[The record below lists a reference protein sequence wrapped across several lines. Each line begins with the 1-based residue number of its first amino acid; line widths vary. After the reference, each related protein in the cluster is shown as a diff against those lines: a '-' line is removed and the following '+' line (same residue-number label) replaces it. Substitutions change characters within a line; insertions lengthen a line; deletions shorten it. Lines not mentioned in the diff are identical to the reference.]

1 MEIEKKLAEYVSETK
16 FDDFPQEPVDIAKNV
31 VLTVLGTTIG
41 GATAEGCEALAD
53 QVKVWGGREEATI
66 LIHGSKVPAYNAALV
81 NSSMARALDFCD
93 AMVPGMHVGS
103 SSVPTALATAEL
115 AGGCS
120 GKEFLTAIVLGT
132 EMAARLNLPESAYDG
147 FDPTGVCGIFAAAA
161 VAGKILRLN
170 SQQMMNSLALAFNRS
185 GGSFQSN
192 IDGSLA
198 VRLIQGFVSQG
209 GIICAQLAQ
218 RGITGPKNFL
228 DGIYGYFHLYAKD
241 KYDPWAVLDG
251 LGERFELAKTVFK
264 KYPSCGGTLASTD
277 AILELIKEKGLVPE
291 DVTRIN
297 IQVTPYIHKLVG
309 HPFKVGEN
317 PKVNAQFS
325 IQYCVANALL
335 RKGSKLRHFDEPFI
349 REPKIME
356 LVNKIHVVAEPALDE
371 RGHTAVDMRV
381 TTRDGTV
388 LHKNVDIARGFPG
401 KPLTKEEHNEHF
413 QDCVSYAGK
422 PLPPENVE
430 KVVSLV
436 SQLEDLTDVRRLIPL
451 LLSQKAE
458 RIKSI

>member
-1 MEIEKKLAEYVSETK
+1 VEIEKKLAEYVSETR
-16 FDDFPQEPVDIAKNV
+16 FDDLPQEPVDIAQNV
-31 VLTVLGTTIG
+31 VSTVLGTTIG
-41 GATAEGCEALAD
+41 GATAEGCEALVD

-66 LIHGSKVPAYNAALV
+66 FIYGGKVPAYNAALV

-103 SSVPTALATAEL
+103 SSVPTALATVEL

-132 EMAARLNLPESAYDG
+132 EVAARLNLTESDYDG
-147 FDPTGVCGIFAAAA
+147 FDPTGVCSIFAAAV
-161 VAGKILRLN
+161 VAGKILHLN
-170 SQQMMNSLALAFNRS
+170 SLQMMDALALAFNRS
-185 GGSFQSN
+185 GGSFQNN

-228 DGIYGYFHLYAKD
+228 EGVYGYFHLYGKD
-241 KYDPWAVLDG
+241 KYDPQTVVVG
-251 LGERFELAKTVFK
+251 LGENFELAKTVFK

-335 RKGSKLRHFDEPFI
+335 RKGSKLRHFDETFI

-356 LVNKIHVVAEPALDE
+356 LVNKIYVSPDPTLEK
-371 RGHTAVDMRV
+371 RGHTAVDMNV
-381 TTRDGTV
+381 TTKDGEV
-388 LHKNVDIARGFPG
+388 LHKSVDIACGFPG

-422 PLPPENVE
+422 PLPQENVE
-430 KVVSLV
+430 KVVSLI
-436 SQLEDLTDVRRLIPL
+436 SQLGDLTDVRSLIPL
-451 LLSQKAE
+451 LLSQPFGSPA
-458 RIKSI
+458 